1 MRPVPLRYQFEH
13 TDAARRVLASIAD
26 QSSRHQLTRQTRSTT
41 YYDTFDWRI
50 FRLGGVLFTQ
60 SDGRHGV
67 LHWQRLDG
75 SSVQRSSLDTK
86 PGFVWDLPRGSLH
99 DSLEPVLEMRRLLP
113 IVTVETKLETLHFLD
128 ERRKTVARLHLA
140 LSAAHP
146 ARGTQTSAEL
156 PVILQLCPLRGYDGE
171 FEAVRQLLEDQQC
184 EVLAENE
191 FTRATHATKIEP
203 GSYTRK
209 LDLQL
214 DPTMRA
220 DDATRVILRRLLGVM
235 RDNEPGLRQNLD
247 SEFLHDFRVAVRR
260 TRSALS
266 QIKGVF
272 PPETVEHFRT
282 EFSWLGQV
290 TGPTRDLDV
299 YQLKMPGYRASLP
312 EHMRS
317 DLDPLEEFL
326 DRHQRIEHGDL
337 VQLLDSDRYRSLID
351 DWQDFLD
358 QPAPQS
364 EQPES
369 ATTILDLASRRIWRS
384 ARKVLKKGAA
394 IQSDSPAES
403 LHRLRIE
410 CKKLRYLLEFFRS
423 LYPNKEL
430 ESIIDSL
437 KSLQDNL
444 GDFNDFE
451 VQQEALKSYAQTMLA
466 EKLGTVDSLM
476 AMGRLVER
484 LEQGQRKERQA
495 FHKRFDD
502 FSNRKNRRRLK
513 RLFKDAGNQAA

>member
-1 MRPVPLRYQFEH
+1 
-13 TDAARRVLASIAD
+13 
-26 QSSRHQLTRQTRSTT
+26 
-41 YYDTFDWRI
+41 
-50 FRLGGVLFTQ
+50 
-60 SDGRHGV
+60 
-67 LHWQRLDG
+67 
-75 SSVQRSSLDTK
+75 
-86 PGFVWDLPRGSLH
+86 
-99 DSLEPVLEMRRLLP
+99 
-113 IVTVETKLETLHFLD
+113 
-128 ERRKTVARLHLA
+128 
-140 LSAAHP
+140 
-146 ARGTQTSAEL
+146 
-156 PVILQLCPLRGYDGE
+156 
-171 FEAVRQLLEDQQC
+171 
-184 EVLAENE
+184 
-191 FTRATHATKIEP
+191 
-203 GSYTRK
+203 
-209 LDLQL
+209 
-214 DPTMRA
+214 
-220 DDATRVILRRLLGVM
+220 M

-272 PPETVEHFRT
+272 PPEVVEHFKT

-299 YQLKMPGYRASLP
+299 YQLKMPAYRASLP

-358 QPAPQS
+358 QPAPQGS

-384 ARKVLKKGAA
+384 ARRVLKKGGA
-394 IQSDSPAES
+394 IQPDSPAEA

-423 LYPNKEL
+423 LYPDKEL
-430 ESIIDSL
+430 DTLIDSL
-437 KSLQDNL
+437 KTLQDNL

-451 VQQEALKSYAQTMLA
+451 VQQEALKSYARTMLA

-484 LEQGQRKERQA
+484 LEQGQIEERQA
-495 FHKRFDD
+495 FNKRFKE
-502 FSNRKNRRRLK
+502 FSSRKNRRRFK
-513 RLFKDAGNQAA
+513 QLFKDPGNQEA